1 MGSESLTSYKN
12 IIYLNLKNSIQILQN
27 QLE

>member
-12 IIYLNLKNSIQILQN
+12 IICLNLKKSIQILQN
-27 QLE
+27 QLK

>member
-27 QLE
+27 QLK